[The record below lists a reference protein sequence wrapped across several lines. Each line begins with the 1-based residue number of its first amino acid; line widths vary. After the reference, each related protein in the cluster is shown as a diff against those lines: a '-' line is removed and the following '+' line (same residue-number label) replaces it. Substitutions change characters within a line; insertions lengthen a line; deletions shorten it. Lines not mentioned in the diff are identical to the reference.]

1 MKKVLLALV
10 STVAFASPAMAEF
23 NDNVPT
29 QTGYINGHHVMAVDG
44 GPRGTDLLI
53 VNGGQQDIA
62 VNCNVTEEYTTY
74 GTLNGNAVYSIVEQ
88 WCSW

>member
-10 STVAFASPAMAEF
+10 STLAIASPAVAGE
-23 NDNVPT
+23 VPT
-29 QTGYINGHHVMAVDG
+29 SEGYINGHHVMAVDG

-74 GTLNGNAVYSIVEQ
+74 GTLNGNTVYSIVEQ

>member
-1 MKKVLLALV
+1 MKKVLLALA
-10 STVAFASPAMAEF
+10 STVALTTPALAGE
-23 NDNVPT
+23 VPT
-29 QTGYINGHHVMAVDG
+29 SEGYIHGHHVMAVDG
-44 GPRGTDLLI
+44 GQYGTDLLI

-74 GTLNGNAVYSIVEQ
+74 GNLSGNAVYSIVEQ